1 MADSL
6 DALEQEI
13 GDYLTGQGTATTFG
27 TGNAWLALYTGA
39 VGNDDGTGWTEVA
52 NTFGYARQQISAT
65 NMAPTT
71 VAGVATND
79 LAIQFPPASGGN
91 WGIIHAVGIVSA
103 QPYGTGT
110 IGAVTVLAQ
119 DKTVDD
125 GDTFEFA
132 VGDFSVTVT

>member
-27 TGNAWLALYTGA
+27 TGNAFLALYTTGP
-39 VGNDDGTGWTEVA
+39 GDDGTGGTEVA
-52 NTFGYARQQISAT
+52 NSNAYARQQISAT

-71 VAGVATND
+71 AAGVATND
-79 LAIQFPPASGGN
+79 VAITFPTASGGN
-91 WGIIHAVGIVSA
+91 WGTIAGVGIVSSVT
-103 QPYGTGT
+103 YGGGT
-110 IGAVTVLAQ
+110 IGAYTALAAS
-119 DKTVDD
+119 KVVDD

-132 VGDFSVTVT
+132 IGDFSVTIT

>member
-27 TGNAWLALYTGA
+27 TGNAWLALYTTA
-39 VGNDDGTGWTEVA
+39 PADDGTGGVEVTGNA
-52 NTFGYARQQISAT
+52 YARQQISAT

-71 VAGVATND
+71 TGGVATND
-79 LAIQFPPASGGN
+79 VAITFPTASGGN
-91 WGIIHAVGIVSA
+91 WGTISHVGICSA
-103 QPYGTGT
+103 VTSGT
-110 IGAVTVLAQ
+110 IGAVTALTAS
-119 DKTVDD
+119 KTVDD

-132 VGDFSVTVT
+132 IGDFSVTIT

>member
-27 TGNAWLALYTGA
+27 TGNAWLALYTVA
-39 VGNDDGTGWTEVA
+39 PIDDGTGSTEVA
-52 NTFGYARQQISAT
+52 GGSGYARQQISAT

-71 VAGVATND
+71 AAGVATND
-79 LAIQFPPASGGN
+79 VAITFPTASGGN
-91 WGIIHAVGIVSA
+91 WGTIIGVGICSA
-103 QPYGTGT
+103 STAGT
-110 IGAVTVLAQ
+110 IGAYTALAAS
-119 DKTVDD
+119 KVVDD

-132 VGDFSVTVT
+132 IGDFSVTVT

>member
-27 TGNAWLALYTGA
+27 TGNAWLALYTTPPGE
-39 VGNDDGTGWTEVA
+39 DGTGGVEVSGNA
-52 NTFGYARQQISAT
+52 YARQQISAT

-71 VAGVATND
+71 TAGVATND
-79 LAIQFPPASGGN
+79 LAIAFPTASGGN
-91 WGIIHAVGIVSA
+91 WGVITHVGICSAVSA
-103 QPYGTGT
+103 GT
-110 IGAVTVLAQ
+110 IGAVTALAAS
-119 DKTVDD
+119 KTVDD

-132 VGDFSVTVT
+132 IGDFSVTVT